1 MAPDGASTW
10 RTFPP
15 WSFETD
21 ELNGKMDNWVGLA
34 VGCLAGDVPLV
45 AADLDP
51 EPVHRL
57 P

>member
-21 ELNGKMDNWVGLA
+21 ELNGQMDNWAGLA